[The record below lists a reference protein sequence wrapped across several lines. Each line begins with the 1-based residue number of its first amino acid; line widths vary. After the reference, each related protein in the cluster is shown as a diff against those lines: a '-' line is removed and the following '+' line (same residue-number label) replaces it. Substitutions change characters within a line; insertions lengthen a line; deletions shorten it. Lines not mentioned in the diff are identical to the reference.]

1 MCPKPALK
9 TVLSLTAS
17 KAENG
22 GRPLVIHPG
31 SGVGSAPF
39 SIVCAD
45 WLTLSSDVVLPEQC
59 ACRIAKGTG
68 AGREVV
74 ILKLL
79 NSSFFLSRQRI
90 NRLGK
95 ARCVFR
101 RA

>member
-1 MCPKPALK
+1 MCPKPALN
-9 TVLSLTAS
+9 TVHSLTGF

-22 GRPLVIHPG
+22 GIPLVIHPG
-31 SGVGSAPF
+31 SQVGSAP
-39 SIVCAD
+39 SSVVCAD
-45 WLTLSSDVVLPEQC
+45 WLTLSSGVVLPEQC

-79 NSSFFLSRQRI
+79 NSSFFLSRFI